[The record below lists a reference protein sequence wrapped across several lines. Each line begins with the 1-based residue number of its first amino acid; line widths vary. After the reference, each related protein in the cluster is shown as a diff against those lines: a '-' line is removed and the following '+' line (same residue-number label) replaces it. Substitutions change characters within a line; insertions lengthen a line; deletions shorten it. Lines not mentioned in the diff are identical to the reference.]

1 MGRILFG
8 FGGVF
13 FSLTL
18 MSGAMAPLKYLPAFK
33 DVMVS
38 LSGSPI
44 LGVFIGTT
52 ITVLVQASSATI
64 SILQNIYQEGLI
76 PLKAALPVL
85 FGDNIGDNDNSNNSC
100 YRFKYFSQKGLR
112 LRM

>member
-1 MGRILFG
+1 
-8 FGGVF
+8 
-13 FSLTL
+13 

-38 LSGSPI
+38 LSGSPV

-85 FGDNIGDNDNSNNSC
+85 FGDNIGTTITAIIAVIGSNTSV
-100 YRFKYFSQKGLR
+100 QKALQ
-112 LRM
+112 LHM